1 MRYVHSL
8 GSMSSAKMEGKL
20 KKPLDYI
27 NIILQIAEHLL
38 SWDGPENEETVR
50 MPYLVI
56 KSTNIIRRAFIVKSD
71 QIVSFSFPLHL
82 YEKIDDSTGLG
93 KWYLRHKDIDVS
105 TAVLSKGQELYSEY
119 KEYQDKKSYQE
130 IASAQDL
137 LDTDTLKAIRLFEM
151 LMITEPAYVRYDY
164 DPKGA
169 KELKHP
175 RCHFDCNFIDNHHYK
190 IGLYNRINL
199 AQVEDLLNKGT
210 DSWFISKYKESVLE
224 KKKRL
229 KIRFTKN
236 KKSRC
241 TRKRKKRKRLKTSNG

>member
-27 NIILQIAEHLL
+27 NIILQIVEHVL
-38 SWDGPENEETVR
+38 SWPCPENEETVR

-56 KSTNIIRRAFIVKSD
+56 ESTKIIRRAFIVKND
-71 QIVSFSFPLHL
+71 QIVSFSFPLHI
-82 YEKIDDSTGLG
+82 YKKIDDTTGLC
-93 KWYLRHKDIDVS
+93 KWHVRYKDMDVS
-105 TAVLSKGQELYSEY
+105 TAILSKSRELYSEY
-119 KEYQDKKSYQE
+119 EDHKDKKSYQE

-137 LDTDTLKAIRLFEM
+137 WDTDMLKAIRLFEM

-169 KELKHP
+169 KGQKHP
-175 RCHFDCNFIDNHHYK
+175 LCHFDCNFIDVHHYK
-190 IGLYNRINL
+190 IGLHSRINL
-199 AQVEDLLNKGT
+199 AQVEDLLNKNT
-210 DSWFISKYKESVLE
+210 DSWFIANYKESVLE

-229 KIRFTKN
+229 EVKFASIKRSK
-236 KKSRC
+236 C
-241 TRKRKKRKRLKTSNG
+241 TRKHKKRK